1 MTVVI
6 AGRDLVEKQYTVI
19 TGRLTNVVLMLD
31 QRCRRWANIKITLCE
46 RFVFAD
52 EQLDTSTYRL
62 SLISMTIQP
71 MNWYQ
76 D

>member
-1 MTVVI
+1 
-6 AGRDLVEKQYTVI
+6 
-19 TGRLTNVVLMLD
+19 MLG
-31 QRCRRWANIKITLCE
+31 QRRRRWANIKITLCE

-52 EQLDTSTYRL
+52 EQLETSTYRL

-71 MNWYQ
+71 MNWYL